1 MHQTLHLQDAPD
13 HPWVLLL
20 FPPLGVMPFFL
31 GLFLQPPSSKPFSI
45 LEVLH
50 RECYTEM
57 TTAVS
62 RAISINKCNTIKP
75 IGRQRLMYTCII
87 CIIMQ
92 MYLTPLIISMHS
104 LPVYTCICLPI
115 VKVTS
120 SGHLLF
126 RVNVSGK
133 IWIRVL
139 INLQ

>member
-1 MHQTLHLQDAPD
+1 MCSIYVFCLICLTSPYFNHDAFMHQTSHLQDAPD

-62 RAISINKCNTIKP
+62 GAIAINKCNTMKP

-87 CIIMQ
+87 MQIYVFNPIDNLHAQSACIY
-92 MYLTPLIISMHS
+92 MYLS
-104 LPVYTCICLPI
+104 VY
-115 VKVTS
+115 S
-120 SGHLLF
+120 
-126 RVNVSGK
+126 
-133 IWIRVL
+133 
-139 INLQ
+139 